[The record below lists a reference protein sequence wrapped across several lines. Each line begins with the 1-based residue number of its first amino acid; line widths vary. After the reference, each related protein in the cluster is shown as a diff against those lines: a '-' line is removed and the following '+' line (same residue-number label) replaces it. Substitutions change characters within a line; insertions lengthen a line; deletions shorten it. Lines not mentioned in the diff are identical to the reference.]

1 MKPINIL
8 SLIVWSIFSGLA
20 GFFYSNWAVANG
32 FHVPVSPLTLSISI
46 FVVAVIL
53 GVLAL
58 PIYRYKNSLKK
69 IREAKSGSTVKKPL
83 PIDPFYAVRV
93 LLLAKAS
100 AVTAAIFIGWHA
112 GVVLNLFSAPVL
124 AIDALRPNLIAGGSA
139 VILLVSAFIVQSICR
154 LPNDSGPQDPA
165 VPA

>member
-8 SLIVWSIFSGLA
+8 SLVVWFVLAGVA

-32 FHVPVSPLTLSISI
+32 FHVPVSPLSLTVSI

-53 GVLAL
+53 GLLAL
-58 PIYRYKNSLKK
+58 PIYRYKNALKK
-69 IREAKSGSTVKKPL
+69 IREAKAGNAIAKPI
-83 PIDPFYAVRV
+83 PVDPFYAVRV

-100 AVTAAIFIGWHA
+100 AVTSALFIGWHA
-112 GVVLNLFSAPVL
+112 GVILNLLDAPVL
-124 AIDALRPNLIAGGSA
+124 AVDALRPNLFAT
-139 VILLVSAFIVQSICR
+139 LVSVVLLALAFVVQSICK
-154 LPNDSGPQDPA
+154 LPNDSGPQDPK